1 MILLALRHFRRN
13 FVSYLALFVAL
24 GGTSYAAVRLPS
36 NSVGSLQITKNA
48 ISSSKVRD
56 KSLLARDFKPGQLPA
71 GKPGDT
77 GPAGP
82 QGARGPQGAQ
92 GPQGAK
98 GPAGA
103 PGLKGDTGSPGPA
116 GPVNVLY
123 KRQVGTVTSSD
134 SVAIASIALPAG
146 KWLLSGSVVADD
158 ASTTADAL
166 ANCFIATVGPGPIA
180 SPAEV
185 WLVAHNGGVK
195 PQTLSVQAISD
206 SASAGTATL
215 YCNDL
220 IFSGPSIKFSLGTL
234 TATSATTVTE
244 G

>member
-1 MILLALRHFRRN
+1 MIPVALRHVRRN
-13 FVSYLALFVAL
+13 VVSYVALFAAL

-36 NSVGSLQITKNA
+36 NSVGPLQISKNA
-48 ISSSKVRD
+48 ITSSKVRD
-56 KSLLARDFKPGQLPA
+56 RSLLARDFKAGQLPA
-71 GKPGDT
+71 GEPGDT

-82 QGARGPQGAQ
+82 QGARGPQGAT
-92 GPQGAK
+92 GA
-98 GPAGA
+98 AGT
-103 PGLKGDTGSPGPA
+103 PGSKGDTGSQGPA

-123 KRQVGTVTSSD
+123 KRQAGSVTSSNG
-134 SVAIASIALPAG
+134 VEIASIALPAG

-166 ANCFIATVGPGPIA
+166 ATCIIGTVGPAPV
-180 SPAEV
+180 SSTAEA
-185 WLVAHNGGVK
+185 WLLAHNGGAK

-215 YCNDL
+215 QCNEL
-220 IFSGPSIKFSLGTL
+220 IFSGPSIQFSLGSL
-234 TATSATTVTE
+234 TATSATTVTQ

>member
-82 QGARGPQGAQ
+82 QGAQ

-103 PGLKGDTGSPGPA
+103 PGRKGDTGSPGPA

-123 KRQVGTVTSSD
+123 KRQAGTVTGSD

-146 KWLLSGSVVADD
+146 TWLLSGSVVADD
-158 ASTTADAL
+158 ASATADAL

-206 SASAGTATL
+206 SDSAGTATL

-234 TATSATTVTE
+234 TATSTTTVTE

>member
-1 MILLALRHFRRN
+1 MIRVALRHFRRN

-71 GKPGDT
+71 GKPGDA

-82 QGARGPQGAQ
+82 QGPQ

-123 KRQVGTVTSSD
+123 KRQSGTVTSSD

-158 ASTTADAL
+158 TSTTADAL
-166 ANCFIATVGPGPIA
+166 ANCFITTVGPGPVA

-206 SASAGTATL
+206 SAFAGTATL
-215 YCNDL
+215 ACNNL
-220 IFSGPSIKFSLGTL
+220 IFSGASIKFAAGAL